1 MQDANDR
8 PSMNMSAVVR
18 ETGVQPDTLR
28 AWERRY
34 GLPLPGRSDGGHRLY
49 SRHDIETVKWLR
61 DRQEEGMRISQAVAL
76 WQSLLDEDKD
86 PLQLT
91 RFATPET
98 HLTDVEL
105 EPAMEMARLRQA
117 WTTACGNFDE
127 ARAENVLA
135 QAFAVYPPEAVC
147 SQVIQKGLQE
157 IGESWYT
164 GETSVQQEHF
174 TSELAVRRMEA
185 MLAAT
190 PPPTRPSRILVGC
203 PTFELH
209 RFAPLLLTLLLR
221 RAGWEAIDL
230 GENVPL
236 ERLQKA
242 IEAARPNLV
251 ILTAQT
257 LPTAATLLQ
266 MANLLNE
273 VGQAPAFG
281 GLVFNRVP
289 SLRERIPGIFLGER
303 LELAVEKVEQT
314 LASLHPP
321 VTFAPA
327 PGDWRAAAQLLAEH
341 EMEIR
346 VRVRQLMH
354 GSNMDTGHLA
364 IAVTGLT
371 QTLSACLQL
380 GDADALEAEMIWI
393 RGLLQ
398 HRQID
403 EAVLVRV
410 IHVFRETIE
419 EELPS
424 GAEPIQGL
432 LAKASRLFGPTDR
445 G

>member
-49 SRHDIETVKWLR
+49 SRHDVETVKWLR

-76 WQSLLDEDKD
+76 WESLLDEDKD

-117 WTTACGNFDE
+117 WTTACASYDE

-147 SQVIQKGLQE
+147 SQLIQKGLEE
-157 IGESWYT
+157 IGEAWYI

-174 TSELAVRRMEA
+174 ASELAVRRLET

-190 PPPTRPSRILVGC
+190 PAPTRPSRILVAC
-203 PTFELH
+203 PPFELH

-236 ERLQKA
+236 ERLQKTV
-242 IEAARPNLV
+242 EAARPNLV

-273 VGQAPAFG
+273 MGQASAFG
-281 GLVFNRVP
+281 GLIFNRVP
-289 SLRERIPGIFLGER
+289 SLRERIPGVFLGER
-303 LELAVEKVEQT
+303 LELATEKVEQT

-321 VTFAPA
+321 IDFEPA
-327 PGDWRAAAQLLAEH
+327 PEVWRAAAELLHAH
-341 EMEIR
+341 ELEFQ
-346 VRVRQLMH
+346 VRVRQLMQGREIH
-354 GSNMDTGHLA
+354 PDHLSIA
-364 IAVTGLT
+364 ISGLI

-380 GDADALEAEMIWI
+380 GDTEPLEAEMTWI
-393 RGLLQ
+393 RGLLD

-403 EAVLVRV
+403 EHVLVRV
-410 IHVFRETIE
+410 IYAFREAAE

-424 GAEPIQGL
+424 GAEPL
-432 LAKASRLFGPTDR
+432 LELLDRASRLFEMNDR

>member
-76 WQSLLDEDKD
+76 WQSLQNEDKD

-117 WTTACGNFDE
+117 WTTACASYDE
-127 ARAENVLA
+127 ARANNILA
-135 QAFAVYPPEAVC
+135 QGFAVYPPEAVC
-147 SQVIQKGLQE
+147 SQLIQKGLEE

-174 TSELAVRRMEA
+174 ASELAVRRLET
-185 MLAAT
+185 MLAAA
-190 PPPTRPSRILVGC
+190 PPPTRPSRILVAC
-203 PTFELH
+203 PPSELH
-209 RFAPLLLTLLLR
+209 GFAPLLLTLLLR
-221 RAGWEAIDL
+221 RAGWEAIYL
-230 GENVPL
+230 GEDVPL
-236 ERLQKA
+236 ERMQKA
-242 IEAARPNLV
+242 VEAARPNLV
-251 ILTAQT
+251 VLAAQT

-273 VGQAPAFG
+273 MGQASAFG
-281 GLVFNRVP
+281 GLIFNRVP
-289 SLRERIPGIFLGER
+289 TLRGRIPGVFLGDR
-303 LELAVEKVEQT
+303 LEMATEKVEQT

-321 VTFAPA
+321 VTFEPA
-327 PGDWRAAAQLLAEH
+327 PEDWRAAAQLLLEH
-341 EMEIR
+341 EMEVH
-346 VRVRQLMH
+346 VRVRQLMQ
-354 GSNMDTGHLA
+354 GSGVRPEHLS
-364 IAVTGLT
+364 IAAAGLT
-371 QTLSACLQL
+371 QTLAACLQL
-380 GDADALEAEMIWI
+380 GDAEPLEAELVWI
-393 RGLLQ
+393 GGLLR

-403 EAVLVRV
+403 ESVLVR
-410 IHVFRETIE
+410 ILHVFRETIE
-419 EELPS
+419 EELPN
-424 GAEPIQGL
+424 GAEPLHEL
-432 LAKASRLFGPTDR
+432 LAEASRLFELTDR